1 MSDDWVVTIAS
12 LLLAGVF
19 AWSGFTKILRNER
32 WRAGSDHLSIES
44 PTQGSGI
51 PAPAVDRGGGRG
63 CALGGRGRS
72 GAYPL
77 TLGLLAIF
85 CFAIIRAR
93 ILLGTDKMGCGCFGG
108 TRFRDYRLLL
118 AKEHH
123 ARVARRGG
131 HRFLERA
138 ILRTISTLGDSSTLL
153 WLMSALTL
161 CAVAWGLWQASRR
174 MHRQDDT

>member
-32 WRAGSDHLSIES
+32 WRLDLITYRLNRPLRAAGFLLLPWIEV
-44 PTQGSGI
+44 GVAG
-51 PAPAVDRGGGRG
+51 ALVAGAGRT
-63 CALGGRGRS
+63 
-72 GAYPL
+72 GAFL

-118 AKEHH
+118 ARNVMLASLAVVVIASSSEPS
-123 ARVARRGG
+123 VG
-131 HRFLERA
+131 HGLD
-138 ILRTISTLGDSSTLL
+138 LGDSSTLL
-153 WLMSALTL
+153 WLMSALAL
-161 CAVAWGLWQASRR
+161 CAVAWALWQASRR
-174 MHRQDDT
+174 MRRQDDT